1 MLITP
6 ADSFGRRDAALRIK
20 EAARQVQPRAAE
32 RERITAAYASLST
45 TDVTSL
51 ANIPHTPAMDQLAD
65 DMGLDA
71 VTVIAFEPG
80 ETEGVGFRMLT
91 AFLPPVGSFLGLPD
105 GRVCEVK
112 RVQFGVGPTGAAGM
126 GLEALVGVANVIAE
140 VEGGG
145 G

>member
-1 MLITP
+1 MLVTP
-6 ADSFGRRDAALRIK
+6 ADSFGRHYAAKRIK
-20 EAARQVQPRAAE
+20 HAAVQLQQRADE
-32 RERITAAYASLST
+32 RARITAAYATLST

-65 DMGLDA
+65 DMGLHA

-105 GRVCEVK
+105 GRICEVK
-112 RVQFGVGPTGAAGM
+112 RVQFAVGPWGRPG
-126 GLEALVGVANVIAE
+126 GELEAMVGVPNVIAE

-145 G
+145 V